1 MHAHLASLLFSTI
14 LLSLIGCGTSVKPTV
29 ISTAPSPIAKSCA
42 DTAEVIFK
50 RDDSLIFWPFE
61 AIVQMDGFV
70 LVKLS
75 RGEQFSKLVC
85 QGSQSIFITAS
96 WNDSKPTIISAEFL
110 EGAQYTFSI
119 TPNSFKEMSNGGG
132 LFGINLAQVVL
143 PEKS

>member
-1 MHAHLASLLFSTI
+1 MRAHFASLLFSTI
-14 LLSLIGCGTSVKPTV
+14 LLSLVGCGTSVKPTV
-29 ISTAPSPIAKSCA
+29 ISTAPSQITKSCA

-50 RDDSLIFWPFE
+50 RDSSLIFWPFE
-61 AIVQMDGFV
+61 AIVSMDGFV

-75 RGEQFSKLVC
+75 RGEQFSTLVC
-85 QGSQSIFITAS
+85 QGSHSIFISAS
-96 WNDSKPTIISAEFL
+96 WTDSKPTIISADFL
-110 EGAQYTFSI
+110 EDAQYTYAI

>member
-29 ISTAPSPIAKSCA
+29 ISTAPSPIKKSCA

-70 LVKLS
+70 LVKMS

-85 QGSQSIFITAS
+85 QGRHSTFISAS
-96 WNDSKPTIISAEFL
+96 WNINKPTIISAEFL
-110 EGAQYTFSI
+110 EGA
-119 TPNSFKEMSNGGG
+119 K
-132 LFGINLAQVVL
+132 
-143 PEKS
+143 

>member
-14 LLSLIGCGTSVKPTV
+14 LLSLVGCGTSVKPTV

-42 DTAEVIFK
+42 DTAEIIFK

-70 LVKLS
+70 LVKLA

-85 QGSQSIFITAS
+85 QGSHSIFISAS
-96 WNDSKPTIISAEFL
+96 WNISKPTIISAEFL
-110 EGAQYTFSI
+110 EGA
-119 TPNSFKEMSNGGG
+119 K
-132 LFGINLAQVVL
+132 
-143 PEKS
+143 

>member
-70 LVKLS
+70 LVMLS

-85 QGSQSIFITAS
+85 QGSHSIFISAS
-96 WNDSKPTIISAEFL
+96 WNNSKPNIISADFL
-110 EGAQYTFSI
+110 EDAQYT
-119 TPNSFKEMSNGGG
+119 
-132 LFGINLAQVVL
+132 
-143 PEKS
+143 

>member
-1 MHAHLASLLFSTI
+1 MLRIIISLLFSII

-29 ISTAPSPIAKSCA
+29 ISTAPSPIAKSCD

-50 RDDSLIFWPFE
+50 RDNNLIFWALE

-75 RGEQFSKLVC
+75 RGEQFSKLIC
-85 QGSQSIFITAS
+85 QGSHSISISAS
-96 WNDSKPTIISAEFL
+96 WNGSKPTIISAEFL
-110 EGAQYTFSI
+110 EGAQYTYSI
-119 TPNSFKEMSNGGG
+119 APNSFREMANGGG
-132 LFGINLAQVVL
+132 LFGINLTQVVL

>member
-50 RDDSLIFWPFE
+50 RDNSLIFWPFE

-85 QGSQSIFITAS
+85 QGSHSIFISAS
-96 WNDSKPTIISAEFL
+96 WNDSKPTIISAEIF
-110 EGAQYTFSI
+110 
-119 TPNSFKEMSNGGG
+119 
-132 LFGINLAQVVL
+132 
-143 PEKS
+143 